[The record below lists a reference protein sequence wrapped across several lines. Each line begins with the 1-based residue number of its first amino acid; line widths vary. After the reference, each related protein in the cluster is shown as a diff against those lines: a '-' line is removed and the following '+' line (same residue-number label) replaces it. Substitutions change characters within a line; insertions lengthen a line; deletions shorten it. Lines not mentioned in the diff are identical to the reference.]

1 MSTGG
6 AEPPEGYLGATGR
19 IRRGPAPEMVR
30 AGYQLEIDDAPLL
43 HRGLALSHLAHVLCL
58 AEGGVLPDPD
68 MQALLTALIELAET
82 APEDFGYDPLF
93 GDAYNSQ
100 ERWLEQRIGPAA
112 GWLPAGRPRREAG
125 RIAFRIALRALI
137 LDALAAA
144 ASFAAALARGGERHA
159 DVVMADYTYLQ
170 AAQPTTFGHYL
181 LSFCYPALRDGER
194 LKEAHE
200 WTNRSP
206 GGAGG
211 VAGTHYPIARERVAE
226 LLGFGGVIEHTR
238 DAMWQT
244 DGLVSLLTACSLAA
258 VNASRLAED
267 LEIYS
272 SEEFSLVRLSDDFCR
287 ASALMPQKRNPY
299 ALVVIRGG
307 AGTLIGRA
315 TGLMATQRTPSARTD
330 NLLYAYGEVCSA
342 VEMTT
347 GLLALAAGVAD
358 GLEPQVETMATSALE
373 SFAQAGDLVE
383 AISLAT
389 GRDYRSC
396 YRAVGR
402 AVAEALDQGLGPSSL
417 DAEAIERAAQATL
430 NSSLEVPDEVIAAA
444 LDPASAI
451 AGRLQPIEPLA
462 ERCRVEAE
470 GLETWAQEQR
480 TRADAAESAL
490 LEEARRLASPPS
502 GH

>member
-1 MSTGG
+1 
-6 AEPPEGYLGATGR
+6 
-19 IRRGPAPEMVR
+19 

-43 HRGLALSHLAHVLCL
+43 HRGLVLSHIAHIIALS
-58 AEGGVLPDPD
+58 EGGVLPDSD
-68 MQALLTALIELAET
+68 RKASLAALVELADT
-82 APEDFGYDPLF
+82 AAEDFPYDPLY

-112 GWLPAGRPRREAG
+112 GWLAAGRPRREAG
-125 RIAFRIALRALI
+125 RIAFRIALRGRI
-137 LDALAAA
+137 LDTLTAVAR
-144 ASFAAALARGGERHA
+144 FAGALARSAGDNA
-159 DVVMADYTYLQ
+159 NVVMADYTYLQ

-194 LKEAHE
+194 FREAHE

-211 VAGTHYPIARERVAE
+211 VGGTRYPVSRQRISE

-238 DAMWQT
+238 DAMWQA
-244 DGLVSLLTACSLAA
+244 DGFVALLNACSLAA

-267 LEIYS
+267 IEIYS
-272 SEEFSLVRLSDDFCR
+272 SDEFSLVRLSDEFCR

-342 VEMTT
+342 LETTT
-347 GLLALAAGVAD
+347 GLLDLATGVTD
-358 GLEPQVETMATSALE
+358 GLQPQAETMAASARE
-373 SFAQAGDLVE
+373 SFAQAADLVE
-383 AISLAT
+383 AISLDT

-402 AVAEALDQGLGPSSL
+402 AVAEALDRGLGPSSI
-417 DAEAIERAAQATL
+417 DAAAIERAAQATL
-430 NSSLEVPDEVIAAA
+430 GSSLEVPDEVIATA

-451 AGRLQPIEPLA
+451 AGRLQPVEPLA
-462 ERCRVEAE
+462 ERCRAEAE
-470 GLETWAQEQR
+470 GVETWVREQR
-480 TRADAAESAL
+480 SRADAAESGL
-490 LEEARRLASPPS
+490 LAEARRLV
-502 GH
+502 